1 MIVLKFIE
9 IIKWRVKPLEPKKA
23 KSIIESMLFVW
34 GEPLPIHKLAAI
46 LDLNRREV
54 RELVQEMADE
64 YEQDGR
70 GVRIIE
76 VDKHYQL
83 TTAPE
88 NYEWLQELS
97 TKSKSKGLSHS
108 SLEVLAIIAYRQPIT
123 RAEIEQIRG
132 VKCEKPINH
141 LLDRELI
148 EEQGRLD
155 RIGKPIIYGTTKMF
169 LSGFGFS
176 SLKELPAIDDFQNI
190 EFLMNREAE
199 NEMEST
205 EEDNA

>member
-1 MIVLKFIE
+1 
-9 IIKWRVKPLEPKKA
+9 LEPKKA

>member
-1 MIVLKFIE
+1 M
-9 IIKWRVKPLEPKKA
+9 EPKKA

>member
-1 MIVLKFIE
+1 M
-9 IIKWRVKPLEPKKA
+9 

-34 GEPLPIHKLAAI
+34 GEPLSISKLSAI
-46 LDLNRREV
+46 LHASRKEIKEV
-54 RELVQEMADE
+54 IQEMADE
-64 YEQDGR
+64 YETNDR

-83 TTAPE
+83 TSAPE
-88 NYEWLQELS
+88 NHIWLQELC

-123 RAEIEQIRG
+123 RSEIEQIRG

-141 LLDRELI
+141 LLERDLV
-148 EEQGRLD
+148 EEKGRLD

-169 LSGFGFS
+169 LTGFGFS
-176 SLKELPAIDDFQNI
+176 SLKELPSIEDFHNV
-190 EFLMNREAE
+190 EFLLRNLEEEEEPVEKNNTNSNEEVVKIE
-199 NEMEST
+199 NEASK
-205 EEDNA
+205 DD

>member
-1 MIVLKFIE
+1 MEHK
-9 IIKWRVKPLEPKKA
+9 RA

-34 GEPLPIHKLAAI
+34 GEPLALSKLAAI
-46 LDLNRREV
+46 LEMTRKEV
-54 RELVQEMADE
+54 RELIQEMADE
-64 YEQDGR
+64 YEANER

-97 TKSKSKGLSHS
+97 TKSKSKGLSQS

-123 RAEIEQIRG
+123 RSEIEQIRG

-169 LSGFGFS
+169 LTGFGFS
-176 SLKELPAIDDFQNI
+176 SLKELPAIDDFHNI
-190 EFLMNREAE
+190 EFLMQQEE
-199 NEMEST
+199 PEEDST
-205 EEDNA
+205 EEKEAAND

>member
-1 MIVLKFIE
+1 ME
-9 IIKWRVKPLEPKKA
+9 HKKA

-34 GEPLPIHKLAAI
+34 GEPLAIGKLATI
-46 LDLNRREV
+46 LDLSRRDV
-54 RELVQEMADE
+54 RTLVAEMADE
-64 YEQDGR
+64 YEKNER

-76 VDKHYQL
+76 VDNHYQL
-83 TTAPE
+83 TTATE

-123 RAEIEQIRG
+123 RSEIEQVRG
-132 VKCEKPINH
+132 VKCEKPITH
-141 LLDRELI
+141 LLERELI

-176 SLKELPAIDDFQNI
+176 SLKDLPPIDDFQNI
-190 EFLMNREAE
+190 EFLMRSEEADDE
-199 NEMEST
+199 NEDIQ
-205 EEDNA
+205 EEETQND